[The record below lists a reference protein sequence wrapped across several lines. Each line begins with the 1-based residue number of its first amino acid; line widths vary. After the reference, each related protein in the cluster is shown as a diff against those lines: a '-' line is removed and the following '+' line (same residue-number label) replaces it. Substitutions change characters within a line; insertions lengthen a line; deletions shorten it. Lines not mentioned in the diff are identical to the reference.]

1 MDNLDL
7 SRELYLDIINWMP
20 MKYSISTIKNRSFF
34 LRKIFKK
41 YNVLN
46 QETIQEIFRTF
57 KHPQDKACL
66 VMINTY
72 CLENNLDFHV
82 RIPRM
87 KYKRAKVPEILSPS
101 EIDLMIKSAPKPYDL
116 AIRCIFN
123 MGAGL
128 RISEIIK
135 MSWGDIRWVD
145 WLKKQDSYGVIII
158 KQGKGGKDR
167 VVNIPSKL
175 MGDLYEYAKEQE
187 VLNEF
192 RVPSGGS
199 IFDFGGIS
207 ERGKNNK
214 FLKNNMNHIDDSW
227 KDTYIKTKYNWF
239 RYNILQKHCEK
250 ALTKKLHIHQLR
262 HSRATYLYEY
272 EKVDLASIQK
282 LLGHASMDTTM
293 RYIQINLKKVFDSMG
308 NTMEL

>member
-1 MDNLDL
+1 MDELEL
-7 SRELYLDIINWMP
+7 SRELLVDIINWMP
-20 MKYSISTIKNRSFF
+20 ARYSISTIKNRV
-34 LRKIFKK
+34 LYLKKIFKK
-41 YNVLN
+41 YQVLN
-46 QETIQEIFRTF
+46 QETMKEIFRTF
-57 KHPQDKACL
+57 KHPQDKASM

-72 CLENNLDFHV
+72 CQENNIDFHI

-87 KYKRAKVPEILSPS
+87 KYKKPKIPDILSPS
-101 EIDLMIKSAPKPYDL
+101 EIELMIKSAPKPYDL

-135 MSWGDIRWVD
+135 MSWNDIRWVD
-145 WLKKQDSYGVIII
+145 WLRDQNNYGVITI

-167 VVNIPSKL
+167 VVNIPSRL
-175 MGDLYEYAKEQE
+175 MNDLYIYAKGKG

-192 RVPSGGS
+192 RIPTGS
-199 IFDFGGIS
+199 FIFDFGGLD
-207 ERGKNNK
+207 RWGKNNK
-214 FLKNNMNHIDDSW
+214 LLQGNLNSINDEW
-227 KDTYIKTKYNWF
+227 KDLYLKTKYNWF
-239 RYNILQKHCEK
+239 RYNILQKCCEK

-293 RYIQINLKKVFDSMG
+293 RYIQINLKKVFDSLG
-308 NTMEL
+308 KTMEL